1 MCGIVGVI
9 SINSGPISPEVLQR
23 MNDIQAHRGPDGEG
37 FLFAWPNESG
47 FNHCFVEHTSQ
58 WQETQSAL
66 VGLGHRR
73 LAIIDLNKRGRQ
85 PMSSSDGSQWIVFN
99 GEIYNFRELRSELG
113 ARGYVFTTKTD
124 TEVLLTSYVEWGE
137 ECLAHLEGMYAFAI
151 WDGARQQLFCARDRL
166 GIKPFYYATINGYF
180 IFASEIKSLL
190 SFPGLEPV
198 ADHDAVLGFL
208 IHANCDY
215 GSRTMLRQV
224 RALPLAHSLKLN
236 VPLDRLTVK
245 QYWQPEPQQQN
256 GLTDTDRISVLKG
269 KLLETVRRHLNS
281 DVQAGSCLSGGLDSS
296 TVVSLIGKVK
306 DAYPEEATAVGNKL
320 QTFTACWKYREL
332 DERQY
337 AVPVADSIGA
347 RPHLVFPS
355 AEDFWSS
362 FQRLAWHQDMP
373 FGSLS
378 YYAQWCVMRAAKEA
392 GVKVLLDGQG
402 GDEVFGGYAKFR
414 YAYLASL
421 FRSRRLIRM
430 LYELAATVSQLDRY
444 VLDLRNGYRYLPKR
458 IRSLLKVDSLL
469 KRALLADWDT
479 AVSSDCTPATRWWRN
494 ASAKVEDNSW
504 TLMQRVQLDDISLD
518 TLPGLLRMEDRSS
531 MAFSLE
537 ARVPLLDHKLVE
549 LGLSLP
555 DHLKVNRGWSK
566 FAIRE
571 SMRGLLPEAVRLR
584 KTKLGFAS
592 PDRIWLA
599 VDLRKQITE
608 LIEGNL
614 RCRDYINVHALRSW
628 YQSEQARKA
637 NADSYLGLFRV
648 LSLEMWMRA
657 FSVS

>member
-1 MCGIVGVI
+1 
-9 SINSGPISPEVLQR
+9 
-23 MNDIQAHRGPDGEG
+23 MNDLQAHRGPDGEG
-37 FLFAWPNESG
+37 FLFVSSMRAGYKHE
-47 FNHCFVEHTSQ
+47 FVSHTSK
-58 WQETQSAL
+58 WQQTEPAS

-73 LAIIDLNKRGRQ
+73 LAIIDLNSRGLQ
-85 PMSSSDGSQWIVFN
+85 PMASREGLRWVVFN
-99 GEIYNFRELRSELG
+99 GEIYNFRELRSELSAKG
-113 ARGYVFTTKTD
+113 HIFTTKTD
-124 TEVLLTSYVEWGE
+124 TEVLLASYIEWE
-137 ECLAHLEGMYAFAI
+137 EDCLEHLEGMYAFAI
-151 WDGARQQLFCARDRL
+151 WDSSKRQLFCARDRL
-166 GIKPFYYATINGYF
+166 GIKPFYYATTKDYF

-190 SFPGLEPV
+190 AFPQLEAT
-198 ADHDAVLGFL
+198 ADQEAVLGFL

-215 GSRTMLRQV
+215 GSRTMLKHV
-224 RALPLAHSLKLN
+224 KALPLAHSLKLS
-236 VPLDRLTVK
+236 VDSRGLSIQK
-245 QYWQPEPQQQN
+245 YWQPEPQPQN
-256 GLTDTDRISVLKG
+256 GASDNDRIRLLKG
-269 KLLETVRRHLNS
+269 TLLQTIRRHLNS
-281 DVQAGSCLSGGLDSS
+281 DVPAGSCLSGGLDSS

-306 DAYPEEATAVGNKL
+306 DEHPEEVSAIGNTL
-320 QTFTACWKYREL
+320 HTFTACWKYPQL

-347 RPHLVFPS
+347 SPHLVFPS
-355 AEDFWSS
+355 ADDFWSN
-362 FQRLAWHQDMP
+362 FQLMAWHQDMP

-421 FRSRRLIRM
+421 FRSGQFARM
-430 LYELAATVSQLDRY
+430 LYELTATLRQADRY
-444 VLDLRNGYRYLPKR
+444 VLDLRNGYRYLPKK

-469 KRALLADWDT
+469 KRALKADWNT
-479 AVSSDCTPATRWWRN
+479 VIASNCTPATRWWRN
-494 ASAKVEDNSW
+494 ASVQQASDDPW
-504 TLMQRVQLDDISLD
+504 TMMQRIQLDDISLD

-549 LGLSLP
+549 VGLTLP

-599 VDLRKQITE
+599 GDLREHVTD
-608 LIEGNL
+608 LIESEL
-614 RCRDYINVHALRSW
+614 RCRDYINIHALRRW
-628 YQSEQARKA
+628 YKSEQSTKA